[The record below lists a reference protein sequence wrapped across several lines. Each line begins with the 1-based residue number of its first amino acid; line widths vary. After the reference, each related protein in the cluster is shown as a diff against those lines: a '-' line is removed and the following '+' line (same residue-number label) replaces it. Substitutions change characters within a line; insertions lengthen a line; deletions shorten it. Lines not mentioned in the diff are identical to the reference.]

1 MFLTNS
7 ICLDVVMTGAID
19 ARYETSSSGW
29 LVQML
34 SYQDNGVG
42 NMTEE
47 HVVQRVPG

>member
-1 MFLTNS
+1 MIAFFQVPIMFLTNS

-34 SYQDNGVG
+34 FY
-42 NMTEE
+42 
-47 HVVQRVPG
+47 